1 MLIRWLLVG
10 IVVALLGLLLRGWF
24 SDVGYFAKEQLQL
37 RVVEQQKDTA
47 GLKVRNE
54 NLLTEVKGLRHT
66 LAAVESRART
76 DLGMIKEGESF
87 FLVVDA
93 D

>member
-1 MLIRWLLVG
+1 MIRLLVSLTAC
-10 IVVALLGLLLRGWF
+10 VALSLFYRAWF
-24 SDVGYFAKEQLQL
+24 SDAGYFAVAKMAERVAQQERARDEIAAGNEELLQE
-37 RVVEQQKDTA
+37 VM
-47 GLKVRNE
+47 GLQ
-54 NLLTEVKGLRHT
+54 HT
-66 LAAVESRART
+66 LLAVESRART